1 MGASYGQADVSLT
14 VDGKVIERIDDATIF
29 VNVVPSDDETLSKVI
44 SQLLDQ
50 GGDRLAAAIKQLI
63 LLRAE
68 CRASRALDP
77 RNDADYVCQTEALR
91 AARKATN
98 DAGLAP

>member
-1 MGASYGQADVSLT
+1 MGASYGQGDVRLI

-29 VNVVPSDDETLSKVI
+29 MNVVPSDDETLRKI
-44 SQLLDQ
+44 ASQLLDQ
-50 GGDRLAAAIKQLI
+50 GGDRLAAAMKQLI

-68 CRASRALDP
+68 VKAATRFRFDMAPERLNAWD
-77 RNDADYVCQTEALR
+77 
-91 AARKATN
+91 AARKATD